1 MNHSPSGATNKSPFW
16 VGIHEIYP
24 NNVWGYQTDGQEVL
38 RPFLVKEGTDQYSSN
53 CAAMDDLKLVK
64 KSCKFHLTFACEI
77 GIVFLINNGI
87 ILHLKY
93 EFIYVKFCL
102 YIIWYISDGIDSTN
116 PKQPGK

>member
-24 NNVWGYQTDGQEVL
+24 NNVWGYQTDGQEVQ
-38 RPFLVKEGTDQYSSN
+38 RPFLVKDGTDQYPSN

-64 KSCKFHLTFACEI
+64 KSCKFQLTFACEI

-87 ILHLKY
+87 ILHLKIMNSSRLS
-93 EFIYVKFCL
+93 FVCL
-102 YIIWYISDGIDSTN
+102 
-116 PKQPGK
+116 